1 MGWSLALGS
10 CETSDSSLM
19 TPRPSRDN
27 HLFSCLV
34 PPPVWV
40 LPAVGGRLGYRPS
53 LLVLELDIQ

>member
-10 CETSDSSLM
+10 YENSDSSLM
-19 TPRPSRDN
+19 TPCLSYDD

-40 LPAVGGRLGYRPS
+40 LPAVGGGLGCRTS
-53 LLVLELDIQ
+53 LLVLVLDTQ